1 PRVYS
6 APFQVTQQDQ
16 KKLYRAISQQVQ
28 QLQTEDDSGRSTDR
42 EQDSWESDQP
52 YNSPGTRPTWLISS
66 NETNFVDTDD
76 DEKSDSNDYISDVK
90 NNENENTETADTNEN
105 NTLIEKSPWYYPD
118 DHDSRYDSYQTEP
131 VEPDRNAAIA
141 TVTTTVSHWNYNDI
155 LRGSSECFA

>member
-1 PRVYS
+1 
-6 APFQVTQQDQ
+6 T
-16 KKLYRAISQQVQ
+16 IS
-28 QLQTEDDSGRSTDR
+28 
-42 EQDSWESDQP
+42 
-52 YNSPGTRPTWLISS
+52 GTRPTWLISS

-141 TVTTTVSHWNYNDI
+141 TASVAFKLGEYEEAIQEYTQIISTTPNIEKKIKIVI
-155 LRGSSECFA
+155 LIDRSECYYKLKLFEG

>member
-1 PRVYS
+1 
-6 APFQVTQQDQ
+6 
-16 KKLYRAISQQVQ
+16 
-28 QLQTEDDSGRSTDR
+28 GRSTDR

-52 YNSPGTRPTWLISS
+52 YNSP
-66 NETNFVDTDD
+66 DD

-155 LRGSSECFA
+155 LRGS